1 MAALVIVTTLVGCT
15 THRPLRLPGPAA
27 PAALPGAADVEPGQQ
42 VRIQL
47 VDGRTLIMTV
57 AEVHE
62 DALISDSG
70 QRIPFASMA
79 RLERHEVSVARTV
92 ILVGV
97 GLALVI
103 VLVYGIAV
111 ASLASN
117 LSSPRP

>member
-1 MAALVIVTTLVGCT
+1 
-15 THRPLRLPGPAA
+15 
-27 PAALPGAADVEPGQQ
+27 
-42 VRIQL
+42 
-47 VDGRTLIMTV
+47 
-57 AEVHE
+57 
-62 DALISDSG
+62 
-70 QRIPFASMA
+70 MA

-117 LSSPRP
+117 LISPRP